1 MTSYMCYY
9 GTHQL
14 PQTEA
19 FSNFYKTNLVT
30 NRFWE
35 WNGQKLLEGKK
46 RCSKKGAEKLPSN
59 LWKCKLRRKRDRNCP
74 TSTCLSHPIRKTTER
89 QFWLSSNFMSFS
101 MPKLLKFD
109 YFLYYLNNFALPCSK
124 GHHRIKIDLDMH
136 RVTTYPL
143 HLVKNDCIFWGEGVG
158 NYPKNSCPART
169 KKKTSNEASH
179 QQQVEVEENSC
190 LEEMPL
196 SSPSNQKQW
205 FLRMEINEVR
215 QSNLI

>member
-1 MTSYMCYY
+1 M
-9 GTHQL
+9 
-14 PQTEA
+14 
-19 FSNFYKTNLVT
+19 
-30 NRFWE
+30 
-35 WNGQKLLEGKK
+35 LEGKK

-74 TSTCLSHPIRKTTER
+74 TSTYLSHPIRKTTER

-136 RVTTYPL
+136 RVTAYPL
-143 HLVKNDCIFWGEGVG
+143 HLVKNDCIFLGEGVG

-169 KKKTSNEASH
+169 EKKTN
-179 QQQVEVEENSC
+179 
-190 LEEMPL
+190 
-196 SSPSNQKQW
+196 K
-205 FLRMEINEVR
+205 
-215 QSNLI
+215 